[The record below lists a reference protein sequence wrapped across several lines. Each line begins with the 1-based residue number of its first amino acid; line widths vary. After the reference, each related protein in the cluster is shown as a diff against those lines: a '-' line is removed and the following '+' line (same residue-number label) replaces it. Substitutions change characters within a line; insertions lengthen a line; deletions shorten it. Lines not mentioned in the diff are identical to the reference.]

1 MSAINLLTLVSDQE
15 RISPYEIKTVESRQ
29 EMRMKKLSIMD
40 YLLIQYQILQT
51 YIIGIV
57 WQTVRRITNEI
68 LGVKGLTHIFLKR
81 IVKYLSKNSSQ
92 LA

>member
-40 YLLIQYQILQT
+40 YLLIQYQILHT
-51 YIIGIV
+51 YTIGIV
-57 WQTVRRITNEI
+57 WHTVGRITSEI
-68 LGVKGLTHIFLKR
+68 LGVKGLTHTYFFKEDCQIF
-81 IVKYLSKNSSQ
+81 VKK
-92 LA
+92 

>member
-15 RISPYEIKTVESRQ
+15 GISPYEIKTVESRQ